1 MWFKKKSY
9 CLKNNLQN
17 IMGVLDKKEKKHFFI
32 LLLLDIIVNIF
43 DILFLAGLLW
53 IIRFY
58 IQPNQDDYASFLPAW
73 LANRDSVSFIA
84 LFVLLFSIKN
94 WAAFII
100 SRAHFTFTSQ
110 VAVRLSQNALVK
122 YQQAAFSEFI
132 NIDSSVHIRNICF
145 RPFEFCQFMLSGI
158 QQIITQLSLMALTV
172 IAILLF
178 NAKLFLLLL
187 LLLLPPVIVVFWFM
201 KKRLTVTKKNIYTS
215 NERSLQYV
223 LDALKGWVE
232 GNIYNRNDFF
242 LQRFISSRK
251 KFSIH
256 LFDSLALQTMPGRII
271 EIFAVLGLFILIV
284 IAKWAGNADSS
295 MLITIGAFMAAAY
308 KIIPGIVKII
318 NLSGQMKAY
327 EFSADELQQNKQAE
341 KRSSQP
347 VAAGIQSV
355 ELKNIHFRYETA
367 PVLHNFSASLNRGDF
382 VGITGESGRGKTTL
396 FNLLLGFLSP
406 AEGELFINGSKVAAH
421 EIAGYW
427 PFISYVRQQGFF
439 IHDTILKNITLEEAP
454 YHKEK
459 LEHAV
464 TVSGLKNVLA
474 NFPEGINKMITEG
487 GKNISGGQQQ
497 RIALARALYKEA
509 PLILLDEP
517 FNELDE
523 QATHLL
529 LQHFKELAASGKL
542 VLMVTHDKKSLSYCN
557 KIISLDE

>member
-1 MWFKKKSY
+1 MVQKENT
-9 CLKNNLQN
+9 LNNTLQK
-17 IMGVLDKKEKKHFFI
+17 ILGVLDKKEKKHFFI

-58 IQPNQDDYASFLPAW
+58 IQPGQGNYPSFLPAW
-73 LANRDSVSFIA
+73 LINRESVSFIA

-94 WAAFII
+94 WAAFVI
-100 SRAHFTFTSQ
+100 SRAHFTFTSK

-158 QQIITQLSLMALTV
+158 QQIITQVSLMALTV

-271 EIFAVLGLFILIV
+271 EIFAVLGLFLLIV
-284 IAKWAGNADSS
+284 IANWAGNADSS

-327 EFSADELQQNKQAE
+327 EFSADEPEQNIQAE
-341 KRSSQP
+341 KRSSPP
-347 VAAGIQSV
+347 VTAGIESV
-355 ELKNIHFRYETA
+355 ELKNIYFRYESA
-367 PVLHNFSASLNRGDF
+367 PVLHNFSATLTRGDF

-406 AEGELFINGSKVAAH
+406 SEGELFINGSKVTPD

-427 PFISYVRQQGFF
+427 PFISHVRQQGFF
-439 IHDTILKNITLEEAP
+439 IHDSILKNITLEEEQ
-454 YHKEK
+454 YNKER

-464 TVSGLKNVLA
+464 TVSGLKKVLE

-523 QATHLL
+523 EATHLL
-529 LQHFKELAASGKL
+529 LQHFKELAAAGRL
-542 VLMVTHDKKSLSYCN
+542 VLMITHDKKSLSYCN

>member
-1 MWFKKKSY
+1 M
-9 CLKNNLQN
+9 NNTLQN
-17 IMGVLDKKEKKHFFI
+17 ILGVLDKKEKKHFFI

-58 IQPNQDDYASFLPAW
+58 IQPEQDSFGSFLPAW
-73 LANRDSVSFIA
+73 LTNRDSVLFIA

-94 WAAFII
+94 GAAFII
-100 SRAHFTFTSQ
+100 SRAHFTFSSK

-145 RPFEFCQFMLSGI
+145 RPFEFCQFMLTGI

-187 LLLLPPVIVVFWFM
+187 LLLLPPVILVFWFM
-201 KKRLTVTKKNIYTS
+201 KKRVTVTKKNIYTS

-327 EFSADELQQNKQAE
+327 EFSADEPEQNKQAE
-341 KRSSQP
+341 KKSSQAA
-347 VAAGIQSV
+347 AAGIESV
-355 ELKNIHFRYETA
+355 ELRNIYFRYESA
-367 PVLHNFSASLNRGDF
+367 PVLHNLSATFHRGDF

-396 FNLLLGFLSP
+396 FNLLLGFLTP
-406 AEGELFINGSKVAAH
+406 AEGEILINGSRIRSS
-421 EIAGYW
+421 EIATYW

-439 IHDTILKNITLEEAP
+439 IHDSILKNITLEEEQ
-454 YHKEK
+454 YNKER

-464 TVSGLKNVLA
+464 TVSGLKKVLA
-474 NFPEGINKMITEG
+474 NFPEGVNKMITEG

-497 RIALARALYKEA
+497 RIASARALYKEA

-523 QATHLL
+523 EATHLL
-529 LQHFKELAASGKL
+529 LQHFKELAAAGRL
-542 VLMVTHDKKSLSYCN
+542 VLIITHDKKSLSYCN
-557 KIISLDE
+557 KIISLDEQG